1 MKTLRASVVFAFL
14 LACLQAF
21 GGTERPSAEL
31 PATELNPRSF
41 ELAVESAYLF
51 GAINPPAD
59 YQIGAEFMTARI
71 RWGVVRGDTW
81 LRDGIRI
88 FVIIS
93 STFGLRINGIGRRQQ
108 VFDAGHIQVG
118 LADANLFE
126 NHLLSA
132 DEIPEIAV

>member
-21 GGTERPSAEL
+21 GGTERSSVEL
-31 PATELNPRSF
+31 PPTEFNPRSF

-71 RWGVVRGDTW
+71 RWGMVRSNTW
-81 LRDGIRI
+81 LRGQTDPSWVYGYDAWTAPLAA
-88 FVIIS
+88 
-93 STFGLRINGIGRRQQ
+93 ST
-108 VFDAGHIQVG
+108 
-118 LADANLFE
+118 
-126 NHLLSA
+126 
-132 DEIPEIAV
+132 